1 MNRKTFL
8 ATLGTGA
15 LSVGATRMPSAES
28 TPPAAA
34 PAAAPAST
42 PAPAPGLTSLVSL
55 AEIERRAREVM
66 ASPALAFVSGGA
78 ADELTVGWNQDK
90 YREIRL
96 HQRVLRDVGDLDP
109 STTLFGQR
117 LNHPIIIAP
126 TANHRVI
133 HPDGELATARGAN
146 AAGAIMVLSSGANTA
161 VEDVAK
167 VVEQP
172 LWFQLYVA
180 KDRGL
185 AKALIQRVE
194 AAGARGLCVTVDSPL
209 DGARDRQAR
218 DPVKLPPG
226 VGYPH
231 YVGITE
237 PPVVVNLDVVKP
249 QVLLWRDIEWI
260 RSLTTMPLMLKG
272 VMSPADADTG
282 VKLGADGIIVSNHGG
297 RCLDTQPATIEALP
311 RVVDRVAGRVPV
323 IVDGGIRRGTDVAKA
338 LALGAAAVQIG
349 RPCLYGLAVG
359 GADGV
364 AHTVKVLRQ
373 ELLMAMALL
382 GCRTLREIT
391 RDVLWPE

>member
-15 LSVGATRMPSAES
+15 LSVGATRMTPAES
-28 TPPAAA
+28 SSPAAS
-34 PAAAPAST
+34 PAAVDLKPAADLS
-42 PAPAPGLTSLVSL
+42 SLISL
-55 AEIERRAREVM
+55 ADIERRAREVM
-66 ASPALAFVSGGA
+66 TRSALAYVSGGA
-78 ADELTVGWNQDK
+78 ADEITVRWNQDK
-90 YREIRL
+90 YRDLRL
-96 HQRVLRDVGDLDP
+96 HPRVLRDVGDLDP

-117 LNHPIIIAP
+117 LNHPIILAP

-133 HPDGELATARGAN
+133 HPEGELATARGAN

-161 VEDVAK
+161 VEEVAK
-167 VVEQP
+167 AVEQP

-218 DPVKLPPG
+218 DPISLPPG
-226 VGYPH
+226 VGHPH
-231 YVGITE
+231 YVGIKE
-237 PPVVVNLDVVKP
+237 PPTVVNLDVVKP

-260 RSLTTMPLMLKG
+260 RSLTAMPLMLKG
-272 VMSPADADTG
+272 VMSPEDAEIG
-282 VKLGADGIIVSNHGG
+282 VELGADGIIVSNHGG

-323 IVDGGIRRGTDVAKA
+323 IVDGGIRRGTDVIKA

-349 RPCLYGLAVG
+349 RPYLYGLAVG
-359 GADGV
+359 GASGV

-382 GCRTLREIT
+382 GCRTLRDLNRE
-391 RDVLWPE
+391 VLWAE

>member
-1 MNRKTFL
+1 M
-8 ATLGTGA
+8 
-15 LSVGATRMPSAES
+15 
-28 TPPAAA
+28 AAA
-34 PAAAPAST
+34 EKSAGGGVPPPTRSATPGKALAPL
-42 PAPAPGLTSLVSL
+42 LTL
-55 AEIERRAREVM
+55 ADVERQAREVM
-66 ASPALAFVSGGA
+66 TSSALAFVSGGA
-78 ADELTVGWNQDK
+78 ADEITLRWNQDK

-96 HQRVLRDVGDLDP
+96 QQHVLRDVGDLDP

-117 LNHPIIIAP
+117 LNHPIILAP

-172 LWFQLYVA
+172 FWFQLYVA

-218 DPVKLPPG
+218 DPVTLPPG
-226 VGYPH
+226 VGHPH
-231 YVGITE
+231 YVGIKE

-260 RSLTTMPLMLKG
+260 RSLTSMPLMLKG

-311 RVVDRVAGRVPV
+311 RVVERVAGRVPV
-323 IVDGGIRRGTDVAKA
+323 IVDGGIRRGTDVVKA
-338 LALGAAAVQIG
+338 LALGASAVQIG
-349 RPCLYGLAVG
+349 RPYVYGLAVG

-364 AHTVKVLRQ
+364 AHVVKILRQ

-382 GCRTLREIT
+382 GCRTLKDIT
-391 RDVLWPE
+391 RDVLWPEKGGA